1 MDTMKDCTV
10 YKTLTI
16 IGKKWTLLILF
27 ELDRGS
33 APYKRFNELKAAL
46 DTITPKVLV
55 QRLRELEDDGLVV
68 RRVDTTH
75 IPITSEY
82 ALTESG
88 TALLRVVAAIKEW
101 GLAYKF
107 DNEACRCTTC
117 KMCGI

>member
-33 APYKRFNELKAAL
+33 APYKRFNELRAAL

-55 QRLRELEDDGLVV
+55 SAFGSLRTTASSCGALYYTHPHHERIRPHESA
-68 RRVDTTH
+68 RRSSV
-75 IPITSEY
+75 
-82 ALTESG
+82 
-88 TALLRVVAAIKEW
+88 
-101 GLAYKF
+101 
-107 DNEACRCTTC
+107 
-117 KMCGI
+117 